1 MGRIVFAVYRP
12 HGGKE
17 TELLELVQ
25 EHMPVLKSQRLI
37 TDRKPMV
44 MRANDNSIVEIFE
57 WQSSQAIA
65 DAHSNPVV
73 QELWNRFSA
82 VCAFEVPSNVQ
93 EFHNMFSE
101 FEPIN

>member
-12 HGGKE
+12 HAGKE
-17 TELLELVQ
+17 TELLDLVR

-57 WQSSQAIA
+57 WQSSQAIS

-73 QELWNRFSA
+73 QELWDRFSQ
-82 VCAFEVPSNVQ
+82 VCAFETPSNVD
-93 EFHNMFSE
+93 EFHNIFSE